1 MTDAKAYLK
10 RVKLYDTYINNKMEE
25 LERLNAMVRKITQTL
40 RLWDSC

>member
-25 LERLNAMVRKITQTL
+25 LDLLNAK
-40 RLWDSC
+40 